1 MEDRANSG
9 GGGGRVAWSA
19 ACDGKEESE
28 AIRLNWFTVEQR
40 KQIYL
45 CILNELHTQHTL

>member
-9 GGGGRVAWSA
+9 GGGGRSA

-28 AIRLNWFTVEQR
+28 SIRLNWFTVEQR

-45 CILNELHTQHTL
+45 FILNELHTQHTL

>member
-1 MEDRANSG
+1 MGDRANSG

-45 CILNELHTQHTL
+45 FIF